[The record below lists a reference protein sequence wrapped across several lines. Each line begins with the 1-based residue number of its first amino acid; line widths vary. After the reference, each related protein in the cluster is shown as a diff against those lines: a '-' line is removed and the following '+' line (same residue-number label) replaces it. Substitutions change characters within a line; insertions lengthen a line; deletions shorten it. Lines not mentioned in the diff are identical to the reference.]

1 MKLNDLF
8 NENEIEIVEIIAT
21 AAKEKTIKDIKS
33 SMQRLECEINT
44 LANQRR
50 RKNSFDAGDFV
61 LTEMN
66 HFCFVS
72 IRAVPRNTNEI
83 HYYGYIDNN
92 LKRITPVRLATNEE
106 RELYLLNRKIKELS
120 APY

>member
-8 NENEIEIVEIIAT
+8 KENEIEIVEIIAT

-44 LANQRR
+44 LANLLQ
-50 RKNSFDAGDFV
+50 KTNSFDAGDVV

-106 RELYLLNRKIKELS
+106 RELYILNRKIKELS

>member
-8 NENEIEIVEIIAT
+8 KENEIEIVEIIAT
-21 AAKEKTIKDIKS
+21 AAKEKTTKDIKS

-72 IRAVPRNTNEI
+72 IRALPRNTKEI

-106 RELYLLNRKIKELS
+106 RELYILNRKLEGLF

>member
-8 NENEIEIVEIIAT
+8 KENEIEIVEIIAT

-44 LANQRR
+44 LSNLLQ
-50 RKNSFDAGDFV
+50 KTNSLDAGDFV

-106 RELYLLNRKIKELS
+106 RELYNLNRKLKGLF
-120 APY
+120 AP

>member
-8 NENEIEIVEIIAT
+8 NENEIEITEIIAT

-66 HFCFVS
+66 LFCFVS
-72 IRAVPRNTNEI
+72 IRALPRNTKEI

-106 RELYLLNRKIKELS
+106 RELYILNQKLEGLF
-120 APY
+120 AP